1 MRTGQ
6 LSRATLRTGIAEGG
20 ALNDDHFGAPETTEK
35 SYYDARQRAVE
46 AELATLWLTD
56 FGETIAKFV
65 DRARGSQYDRLLSQM
80 ATSAEVYSKSQ
91 NKSLETFQ
99 DETLE
104 DAMNVCRQVHFACR
118 AHALDDEGKNI
129 FDVRHHKEWPWFML
143 GDVEAPPIDREEI
156 QMAVGLYLKLPFR
169 CEMMDRVLVDALM
182 AHEVQGYAHA
192 MFNKKSYSL
201 SPFKERHVLVS
212 WFMDKHIVMLGSVA
226 ALLLYLGS
234 IGKIGQSWLNAVI
247 VGILVFGLISAV
259 WLPFAWRAVTRE
271 KKGISDLMREM
282 INTYRELDTSGPVSA
297 TRVHDLVTKSGEK
310 GVVWPSS
317 LFTLLEDIKSRSGWF

>member
-1 MRTGQ
+1 M
-6 LSRATLRTGIAEGG
+6 
-20 ALNDDHFGAPETTEK
+20 NDDHFGAPETTVK
-35 SYYDARQRAVE
+35 SYYDARRRAVE
-46 AELATLWLTD
+46 AELANLWLTG
-56 FGETIAKFV
+56 FGETKAEFV
-65 DRARGSQYDRLLSQM
+65 NRARGSQYDRLLSQM

-182 AHEVQGYAHA
+182 AHEVEGHAHA
-192 MFNKKSYSL
+192 MFNKKSYAL
-201 SPFKERHVLVS
+201 SPFKQRQELVS
-212 WFMDKHIVMLGSVA
+212 WFMRGLAFIALFGSVA
-226 ALLLYLGS
+226 ALLVYLGS
-234 IGKIGQSWLNAVI
+234 IGKIKQSWSVELGNAMI
-247 VGILVFGLISAV
+247 VYIPAAGLISAV
-259 WLPFAWRAVTRE
+259 WLLFAWRNITRAI
-271 KKGISDLMREM
+271 KSVSNLMREM

-297 TRVHDLVTKSGEK
+297 IRVHDLATKSGEK
-310 GVVWPSS
+310 GVVWPPS